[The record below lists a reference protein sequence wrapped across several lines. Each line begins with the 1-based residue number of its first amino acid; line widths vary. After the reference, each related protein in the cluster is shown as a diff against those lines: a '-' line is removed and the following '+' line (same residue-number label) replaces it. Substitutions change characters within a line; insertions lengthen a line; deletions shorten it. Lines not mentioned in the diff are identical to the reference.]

1 MTSDDPKEIVEFSR
15 GIVPGSERKKAG
27 RKRAKRAPVTTGN
40 HVPERAANPTK
51 QSSRHLRPRT
61 AEDIANEQ
69 TAEQLALR
77 IWAAMVAQKVLSGM
91 SALMD
96 ELPPYIL
103 STAALKSLQRI
114 TSQGNDMSDWL
125 HNLPVLWMSVLVFGF
140 TYLVT
145 AGIYAVITVF
155 AVGERAR
162 SFKAISP
169 GLLPPLGIIFGL
181 FVVFT
186 AAQVWTDNEKAK
198 AEIDREASAL
208 RSVEILVTSFPTETQ
223 VQLRELVRRYIAD
236 VVAQE
241 WPLMAQGTAN
251 LRAIPGVLAEAL
263 QATLALNPSSE
274 GQKTA
279 QRHIATALETALDA
293 RRQRIIISESQV
305 NLVKWACLFM
315 QALCALVAIAMVHS
329 DNRLASIIAMGIFA
343 TGVAASIFLIL
354 AHDRPFIGE
363 LSIKPDPLLQVMP
376 EIASSR

>member
-1 MTSDDPKEIVEFSR
+1 
-15 GIVPGSERKKAG
+15 
-27 RKRAKRAPVTTGN
+27 
-40 HVPERAANPTK
+40 
-51 QSSRHLRPRT
+51 
-61 AEDIANEQ
+61 
-69 TAEQLALR
+69 
-77 IWAAMVAQKVLSGM
+77 M
-91 SALMD
+91 S
-96 ELPPYIL
+96 Y
-103 STAALKSLQRI
+103 
-114 TSQGNDMSDWL
+114 WL
-125 HNLPVLWMSVLVFGF
+125 HSLPVLWMAILVFGF
-140 TYLVT
+140 TYLIT
-145 AGIYAVITVF
+145 AGVYAVITVL

-186 AAQVWTDNEKAK
+186 AAQVWTDNEKAR

-208 RSVEILVTSFPTETQ
+208 RSAAILATSFPTEYQ
-223 VQLRELVRRYIAD
+223 VQLGELIRRYIAD

-241 WPLMAQGTAN
+241 WPMMAQGSAN
-251 LRAIPGVLAEAL
+251 LKAIPGVLAEAL

-279 QRHIATALETALDA
+279 QRDIATALETALDA
-293 RRQRIIISESQV
+293 RRQRIIVSESQV
-305 NLVKWACLFM
+305 NLLKWVCLVV
-315 QALCALVAIAMVHS
+315 QAVCALVATAIVHS

-343 TGVAASIFLIL
+343 TGIAASIFLIL